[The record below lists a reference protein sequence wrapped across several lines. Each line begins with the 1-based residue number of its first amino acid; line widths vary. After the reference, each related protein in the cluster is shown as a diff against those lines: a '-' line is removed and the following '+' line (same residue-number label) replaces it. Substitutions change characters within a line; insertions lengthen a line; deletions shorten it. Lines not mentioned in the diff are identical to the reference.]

1 MSNLSKTVPIKV
13 QKRSG
18 FDKSFRNLL
27 TTKCGTLTPL
37 MCDEVIPNTTVN
49 LKLALSAQLP
59 PLASETYMNVN
70 LKTEAFFVPTR
81 LLMFGYERIL
91 NGETSVKVVVD
102 GMQKLTTVRA
112 PIISTS
118 EGYAF
123 MQSQGLIGPGSLADY
138 LGVRSMAD
146 APTDAWVTAFPFLA
160 YHLIWDTWYRN
171 PYIQKSCFDDGVFN
185 TETGYEFGKMQWF
198 MPNEEFGYF
207 GTLASKLRDS
217 HFIGRLRQRN
227 FGMDYFTTA
236 TQTPQRGDAQRVS
249 FMLGSG
255 KVEIDGSLLSSLPAG
270 SSGLYG
276 DLDMSGSIPRSGFTI
291 ASLRAANSLQMFLER
306 NNIAGTRLVDYV
318 KAHYGANLKDSV
330 AQRPV
335 YLGSASMP
343 VYSKGIYQ
351 TADAGTAATNNPFVS
366 VGARYGHA
374 YAEGT
379 DFIIN
384 NFTADEPGYIMVLT
398 SLVPEVTY
406 SDGMSRYLT
415 RYIGAETRG
424 DMADPLLQGVG
435 PQPIY
440 AYEFGNLYG
449 STYDDQIFGYTDRFA
464 DWMIRHNEL
473 HGLLRDGE
481 SLESFALQRG
491 GSFFQIADG
500 FLKIPTDYMDQVSA
514 VSEDI
519 SNYGVWID
527 SYLDYKVVMPL
538 ARFSV
543 PSLIDPAFEDGYTI
557 NVDRGGRHID

>member
-37 MCDEVIPNTTVN
+37 LCDEVIPNTTVN

-91 NGETSVKVVVD
+91 NGETSVNVVVD

-112 PIISTS
+112 PILSTS
-118 EGYAF
+118 DGYDF
-123 MQSQGLIGPGSLADY
+123 MISRGLIGAGSLADY
-138 LGVRSMAD
+138 FGVRSMAD

-171 PYIQKSCFDDGVFN
+171 PYIQKSCFDDGAYD
-185 TETGYEFGKMQWF
+185 TETGYKFHKMKWF
-198 MPNEEFGYF
+198 LPCEELGYF
-207 GTLASKLRDS
+207 GTLASKLSDS
-217 HFIGRLRQRN
+217 HFIGALRQRN

-236 TQTPQRGDAQRVS
+236 TQTPQRGVAQRVA
-249 FMLGSG
+249 FRLGESIAALG
-255 KVEIDGSLLSSLPAG
+255 DGSAPIELSG
-270 SSGLYG
+270 VSSPDVWLANNNIY
-276 DLDMSGSIPRSGFTI
+276 SSFTI

-351 TADAGTAATNNPFVS
+351 TADAGTVSTNNPFGS

-384 NFTADEPGYIMVLT
+384 NFTAEEPGYIMVLT

-435 PQPIY
+435 PQPIF

-449 STYDDQIFGYTDRFA
+449 GTHADDVFGYTDRFA

>member
-37 MCDEVIPNTTVN
+37 LCDEVIPNTTVN

-91 NGETSVKVVVD
+91 NGETSVKVIKS
-102 GMQKLTTVRA
+102 GLQKLTTVRA
-112 PIISTS
+112 PVVSASVNYSDLVTN
-118 EGYAF
+118 
-123 MQSQGLIGPGSLADY
+123 GLIGAGSLADY
-138 LGVRSMAD
+138 FGVRSMAD
-146 APTDAWVTAFPFLA
+146 APTDAWLTAFPFLG

-171 PYIQKSCFDDGVFN
+171 PYIQKSCFDDGAYD
-185 TETGYEFGKMQWF
+185 TETGYKFHKMQWY
-198 MPNEEFGYF
+198 MPNEELGYF
-207 GTLASKLRDS
+207 GNLNDKLADN
-217 HFIGRLRQRN
+217 HYFGALRQRN

-236 TQTPQRGDAQRVS
+236 TQTPQRGDAQRVA
-249 FMLGSG
+249 FRLGETIANLGSG
-255 KVEIDGSLLSSLPAG
+255 SAPVELSSVNSPDVWRANNMIY
-270 SSGLYG
+270 SS
-276 DLDMSGSIPRSGFTI
+276 FTI

-351 TADAGTAATNNPFVS
+351 TADAGTVSTNNPFGS

-384 NFTADEPGYIMVLT
+384 NFTAEEPGYIMVLT

-449 STYDDQIFGYTDRFA
+449 STNDDQIFGYTDRFA